1 MSEISPTMPL
11 LVEKRRT
18 EQAVEVW
25 SRYFA
30 RGAGG
35 RPVYSGAR
43 FERFAGGGDKS
54 TANEFTSD
62 DLIAVSMLSV
72 NVPPHASIRVLEFDR
87 ARCSELLADIPV
99 DVALADAPE
108 GVIGAD
114 SSAVDL
120 WRLLRTPSPHQPKL
134 RDSIGPTTTSKLMAR
149 KRPHLIPVW
158 DSVVSDVT
166 SQPSLGNWVWLRSQ
180 LMQDDRSLATWIR
193 SAAPAELHDISTI
206 RLLDVLLWMTGS
218 RGVEAEVPSSVG
230 TPGNSSSA

>member
-1 MSEISPTMPL
+1 MPSL
-11 LVEKRRT
+11 IEDRRT
-18 EQAVEVW
+18 DQAVEVW

-30 RGAGG
+30 GGADG

-62 DLIAVSMLSV
+62 DLVAVSMLSV

-108 GVIGAD
+108 GLIGAD
-114 SSAVDL
+114 SSAVAL
-120 WRLLRTPSPHQPKL
+120 WKLLRRPSSHQPKL
-134 RDSIGPTTTSKLMAR
+134 RDGIGPTTTSKLMAR

-166 SQPSLGNWVWLRSQ
+166 GQPSLGNWDWLRTQ
-180 LMQDDRSLATWIR
+180 LMQNDGSLATWIR
-193 SAAPAELHDISTI
+193 SAAPVELQDISTI

-218 RGVEAEVPSSVG
+218 QGGA
-230 TPGNSSSA
+230 ADL